1 MYSWLCEICEPRSVN
16 FDMGDLRVTFL
27 GTSSG
32 GGPTEGRNCS
42 SLALSIRNEVWLVDC
57 AEGTQRQ
64 IHKSRHLNIDNVTKI
79 FITHMHVDHCVGV
92 VPLLS
97 TAMSIFSARAQS
109 SNNDPDKLHIE
120 IYGTPGLRQLIRS
133 TLNLTHM
140 NLSGKYIVHELHL
153 SEGETRDEGL
163 PHPNEVVGINIQ
175 ADSQQ
180 FWQNIGNDMGI
191 KIGAGSIEHRVA
203 CVGLVCLGDTSSASH
218 IVPLCVSEGVYPS
231 LVVHE
236 STNAWIP
243 PHVDRHHLY
252 GGARKTPQSVREKAI
267 SKGHSTPDMA
277 GAFARSVQAE
287 RLALIHF
294 SAMFKNPSPND
305 PIMREIAR
313 QATVAWGRRGV
324 NAIAAHD
331 LFWMDIP
338 PRPVESPQSQDVQPS
353 SGPNAIVWDAHLWED
368 PLEPDQPMPHNL
380 KRKWEKTHTRGGGG
394 FRGNWNRGSGSGRG
408 RGRGRGRGYGHG
420 HGDERSSQT

>member
-1 MYSWLCEICEPRSVN
+1 M
-16 FDMGDLRVTFL
+16 
-27 GTSSG
+27 
-32 GGPTEGRNCS
+32 
-42 SLALSIRNEVWLVDC
+42 
-57 AEGTQRQ
+57 
-64 IHKSRHLNIDNVTKI
+64 
-79 FITHMHVDHCVGV
+79 HMDHCVGV

-153 SEGETRDEGL
+153 SEGDTRDEGL
-163 PHPNEVVGINIQ
+163 PHPNEIIGINIQ
-175 ADSQQ
+175 ANSQQ
-180 FWQNIGNDMGI
+180 FWQNIGSDMGI
-191 KIGAGSIEHRVA
+191 TIDAGSIEHRVT
-203 CVGLVCLGDTSSASH
+203 CVGYVFTERPTVDTIPRRLVCLGDTSSASH
-218 IVPLCVSEGVYPS
+218 IVPLCISEGIRVDTPTCGSSS
-231 LVVHE
+231 LVWRSAKDVCRI
-236 STNAWIP
+236 S
-243 PHVDRHHLY
+243 LY
-252 GGARKTPQSVREKAI
+252 GRIAVTSMFRPQSVREKAI

-324 NAIAAHD
+324 NAMAAHD
-331 LFWMDIP
+331 LYWMDIP
-338 PRPVESPQSQDVQPS
+338 PRPVVEAPESRGVQPS
-353 SGPNAIVWDAHLWED
+353 SGPSATVWDAHLWED
-368 PLEPDQPMPHNL
+368 PLEPDQPMPQNL
-380 KRKWEKTHTRGGGG
+380 KRKWDNSHRGAGG
-394 FRGNWNRGSGSGRG
+394 FRENRNRGGGRG
-408 RGRGRGRGYGHG
+408 RGRGRGHG
-420 HGDERSSQT
+420 GGRGDERSSQA